1 MNDGVDIF
9 TEQDFTRMILI
20 TYGIAL
26 IVMIIIMIPYF
37 IGMWKLYEKA
47 GEKGWKCLIPI
58 YNNYILYEIV
68 YGNGWKY
75 FLTFVPVLNIVMPIA
90 LVFRIA
96 EVFGKGTEYGVG
108 LLFIPYIFIL
118 ILAFDESEYQG
129 AMEDVFI

>member
-1 MNDGVDIF
+1 MNNGVDIF